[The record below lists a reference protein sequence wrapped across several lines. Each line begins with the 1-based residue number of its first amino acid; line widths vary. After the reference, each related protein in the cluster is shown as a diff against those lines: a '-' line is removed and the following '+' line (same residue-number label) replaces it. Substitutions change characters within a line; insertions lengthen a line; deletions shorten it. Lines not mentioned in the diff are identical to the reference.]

1 MREGNTHTFYQSNVR
16 GLVKAHAKVF
26 LSLGLGAIFI
36 SIILLGD
43 CNEVSRIEK
52 NNKQK
57 VRIKTES
64 EKIVE
69 NAMGSLYL

>member
-1 MREGNTHTFYQSNVR
+1 M
-16 GLVKAHAKVF
+16 
-26 LSLGLGAIFI
+26 
-36 SIILLGD
+36 GD

>member
-1 MREGNTHTFYQSNVR
+1 MKC
-16 GLVKAHAKVF
+16 L
-26 LSLGLGAIFI
+26 
-36 SIILLGD
+36 
-43 CNEVSRIEK
+43 EK